1 MKHAVMKV
9 ALMLLVLAMPAVAR
23 GEMTV
28 QTVVEDGRARTTLVT
43 FEEDAPQAVR
53 SLMDGHGRGDAR
65 CVCGAALEVEPM
77 AGAGNVDGLLFTS
90 SALMV
95 VERGGAYA
103 LVGLRWEPGGS
114 NARVEDFGALGL
126 PLGEGCAV
134 SPLWDE
140 NTRLCDFELLL
151 PTEGGEERWRLGCHR
166 ISGWQVREY
175 TDTAGRRTAF
185 ALSGGVE
192 MDGERFVVPVKTWL
206 AERTRLDSLPLTADE
221 ARWLEEESRAAFEGT
236 DLCLVWGANLR
247 TEPTSRSRSLGRYH
261 LALAQV
267 LGWEPGAETAW
278 HHVRVGDTQG
288 YVSGGYVSFPANWP
302 DFAYRASSPCPVTT
316 AAAGSRLMADMDG
329 GGALC
334 VLEAGER
341 LLVLAET
348 EDGWLHVFVPEDD
361 LDGTLDQPGTYGYLR
376 REDVTLWLGEEP
388 VFSSC
393 HPVV

>member
-28 QTVVEDGRARTTLVT
+28 QTVVEDGRTRTTLVT

-53 SLMDGHGRGDAR
+53 SLMDGHGLGDAR

-114 NARVEDFGALGL
+114 NARVEDFGAMGL
-126 PLGEGCAV
+126 LLGEGCTV
-134 SPLWDE
+134 RPLWDE
-140 NTRLCDFELLL
+140 NERLCDFELLL
-151 PTEGGEERWRLGCHR
+151 PIEAGVERWRFDCHTV
-166 ISGWQVREY
+166 SGWRLREY

-206 AERTRLDSLPLTADE
+206 AERTRLDSLCFTAGE
-221 ARWLEEESRAAFEGT
+221 
-236 DLCLVWGANLR
+236 
-247 TEPTSRSRSLGRYH
+247 
-261 LALAQV
+261 
-267 LGWEPGAETAW
+267 
-278 HHVRVGDTQG
+278 
-288 YVSGGYVSFPANWP
+288 
-302 DFAYRASSPCPVTT
+302 
-316 AAAGSRLMADMDG
+316 AAG
-329 GGALC
+329 
-334 VLEAGER
+334 
-341 LLVLAET
+341 
-348 EDGWLHVFVPEDD
+348 W
-361 LDGTLDQPGTYGYLR
+361 R
-376 REDVTLWLGEEP
+376 RRARGV
-388 VFSSC
+388 
-393 HPVV
+393 

>member
-28 QTVVEDGRARTTLVT
+28 QTVVEDGRTRTTLVT

-53 SLMDGHGRGDAR
+53 SLMDGHGLGDAR
-65 CVCGAALEVEPM
+65 CVCGAALEEEPM
-77 AGAGNVDGLLFTS
+77 AGDGNADGQLFTS

-151 PTEGGEERWRLGCHR
+151 PTEGGEECWRLGCHR

-236 DLCLVWGANLR
+236 DLCLIWGANLR
-247 TEPTSRSRSLGRYH
+247 TEPTSRSRSLGMYH
-261 LALAQV
+261 VALAQV
-267 LGWEPGAETAW
+267 LGQKPGTEAPW
-278 HHVRVGDTQG
+278 YHVRVGETEG
-288 YVSGGYVSFPANWP
+288 YVSGRYVAFPADWAN
-302 DFAYRASSPCPVTT
+302 FVRRASVPCPVAETD
-316 AAAGSRLMADMDG
+316 GGPLMADMDG

-348 EDGWLHVFVPEDD
+348 EDGWLHVLAPEDD

>member
-23 GEMTV
+23 GEMTA
-28 QTVVEDGRARTTLVT
+28 QTVVEDGRTRTTLVT

-53 SLMDGHGRGDAR
+53 SLMDGHGLGDAR

-221 ARWLEEESRAAFEGT
+221 ARRLEEESRAAFEGT

-247 TEPTSRSRSLGRYH
+247 TEPTSRSRSLGMYH
-261 LALAQV
+261 VALAQV
-267 LGWEPGAETAW
+267 LGQKPGTEAPW
-278 HHVRVGDTQG
+278 YHVRVGETEG
-288 YVSGGYVSFPANWP
+288 YVSGRYVAFPADWAN
-302 DFAYRASSPCPVTT
+302 FVRRASVPCPVAETD
-316 AAAGSRLMADMDG
+316 GGPLMADMDG

-348 EDGWLHVFVPEDD
+348 EDGWLHVLAPEDD
-361 LDGTLDQPGTYGYLR
+361 LDGTLNQPGTYGYLR

>member
-53 SLMDGHGRGDAR
+53 SLMDGHGLGDAR

-221 ARWLEEESRAAFEGT
+221 AR
-236 DLCLVWGANLR
+236 
-247 TEPTSRSRSLGRYH
+247 
-261 LALAQV
+261 
-267 LGWEPGAETAW
+267 
-278 HHVRVGDTQG
+278 
-288 YVSGGYVSFPANWP
+288 
-302 DFAYRASSPCPVTT
+302 
-316 AAAGSRLMADMDG
+316 
-329 GGALC
+329 
-334 VLEAGER
+334 
-341 LLVLAET
+341 
-348 EDGWLHVFVPEDD
+348 
-361 LDGTLDQPGTYGYLR
+361 
-376 REDVTLWLGEEP
+376 
-388 VFSSC
+388 
-393 HPVV
+393 

>member
-28 QTVVEDGRARTTLVT
+28 QTVVEDGRTRTTLVT

-53 SLMDGHGRGDAR
+53 SLMDGHGLGDAR
-65 CVCGAALEVEPM
+65 CVCGAALEEEPM
-77 AGAGNVDGLLFTS
+77 AGDGNADGQLFTS

-247 TEPTSRSRSLGRYH
+247 TEPTSRSRSLGMYH
-261 LALAQV
+261 VALAQV
-267 LGWEPGAETAW
+267 LGQKPGTEAPW
-278 HHVRVGDTQG
+278 YHVRVGETEG
-288 YVSGGYVSFPANWP
+288 YVSGRYVAFPADWAN
-302 DFAYRASSPCPVTT
+302 FVRRASVPCPVAETD
-316 AAAGSRLMADMDG
+316 GGPLMADMDG
-329 GGALC
+329 GGAPC

-376 REDVTLWLGEEP
+376 REDVTLWLGGEP
-388 VFSSC
+388 VFPTC
-393 HPVV
+393 PPVV

>member
-28 QTVVEDGRARTTLVT
+28 QTVVEDGRTRTTLVT

-53 SLMDGHGRGDAR
+53 SLMDGHGLGDAR

-77 AGAGNVDGLLFTS
+77 AGDGNADGQLFTS

-247 TEPTSRSRSLGRYH
+247 TEPTSRSRSLGMYH
-261 LALAQV
+261 VALAQV
-267 LGWEPGAETAW
+267 LGQKPGTEAPW
-278 HHVRVGDTQG
+278 YHVRVGETEG
-288 YVSGGYVSFPANWP
+288 YVSGRYVAFPADWAN
-302 DFAYRASSPCPVTT
+302 FVRRASVPCPVAETD
-316 AAAGSRLMADMDG
+316 GGPLMADMDG
-329 GGALC
+329 GGAPC

-376 REDVTLWLGEEP
+376 REDVTLWLGGEP
-388 VFSSC
+388 VFPTC
-393 HPVV
+393 PPVV

>member
-1 MKHAVMKV
+1 MKRVVIKV

-23 GEMTV
+23 GEIAV
-28 QTVVEDGRARTTLVT
+28 QTVVEDGRTRETLVT
-43 FEEDAPQAVR
+43 FAQDAPQTVR
-53 SLMDGHGRGDAR
+53 SLMDGHGLGDVR

-206 AERTRLDSLPLTADE
+206 AERTRLDSLPLTAGE
-221 ARWLEEESRAAFEGT
+221 ARRLEEESRAAFEGT
-236 DLCLVWGANLR
+236 DLCLIWGVNLR
-247 TEPTSRSRSLGRYH
+247 EEPTSRSRSLGRYH

-288 YVSGGYVSFPANWP
+288 YVSGRYVAFPADWAN
-302 DFAYRASSPCPVTT
+302 FVRRASVPCPVAETD
-316 AAAGSRLMADMDG
+316 GGPLMADMDG
-329 GGALC
+329 GGAPC
-334 VLEAGER
+334 TLEAGER

-376 REDVTLWLGEEP
+376 REDVTLWLGGEP
-388 VFSSC
+388 VFPTC
-393 HPVV
+393 PPVV

>member
-28 QTVVEDGRARTTLVT
+28 QTVVEDGRTRTTLVT

-53 SLMDGHGRGDAR
+53 SLMDGHGLGDAR
-65 CVCGAALEVEPM
+65 CVCGAALEEEPM
-77 AGAGNVDGLLFTS
+77 AGDGNADGQLFTS

-247 TEPTSRSRSLGRYH
+247 TEPTSRSRSLGMYH
-261 LALAQV
+261 VALAQV
-267 LGWEPGAETAW
+267 LGQKPGTEAPW
-278 HHVRVGDTQG
+278 YHVRVGETEG
-288 YVSGGYVSFPANWP
+288 YVSGRYVAFPADWAN
-302 DFAYRASSPCPVTT
+302 FVRRASVPCPVAETD
-316 AAAGSRLMADMDG
+316 GGPLMADMDG
-329 GGALC
+329 GGAPC

-376 REDVTLWLGEEP
+376 REDVTLWLGAEP
-388 VFSSC
+388 VFSPC
-393 HPVV
+393 PPVV

>member
-23 GEMTV
+23 GKMTV
-28 QTVVEDGRARTTLVT
+28 QTVVEDGRTRTTLVT

-53 SLMDGHGRGDAR
+53 SLMDGHGLGDVR

-236 DLCLVWGANLR
+236 DLCLIWGVNLR
-247 TEPTSRSRSLGRYH
+247 EEPTSRSRSLGRYH

-267 LGWEPGAETAW
+267 LGQKPGTEAPW
-278 HHVRVGDTQG
+278 YHVRVGETEG
-288 YVSGGYVSFPANWP
+288 YVSGRYVAFPADWAN
-302 DFAYRASSPCPVTT
+302 FVRRASVPCPVAETD
-316 AAAGSRLMADMDG
+316 GGPLMADMDG

-376 REDVTLWLGEEP
+376 REDVTLWLGGEP
-388 VFSSC
+388 VFPTC
-393 HPVV
+393 PPVV

>member
-1 MKHAVMKV
+1 
-9 ALMLLVLAMPAVAR
+9 
-23 GEMTV
+23 MTV
-28 QTVVEDGRARTTLVT
+28 QTVVEDGRTRTTLVT
-43 FEEDAPQAVR
+43 FEEDAPQTVR
-53 SLMDGHGRGDAR
+53 SLMDGHGLGDVR

-206 AERTRLDSLPLTADE
+206 AERTRLDSLCFTAGE
-221 ARWLEEESRAAFEGT
+221 ARRLEEESRAAFEGT

-247 TEPTSRSRSLGRYH
+247 TEPTSRSRSLGMYH
-261 LALAQV
+261 VALAQV
-267 LGWEPGAETAW
+267 LGQKPGTEAPW
-278 HHVRVGDTQG
+278 YHVRVGETEG
-288 YVSGGYVSFPANWP
+288 YVSGRYVAFPADWAN
-302 DFAYRASSPCPVTT
+302 FVRRASVPCPVAETD
-316 AAAGSRLMADMDG
+316 GGPLMADMDG

-376 REDVTLWLGEEP
+376 REDVTLWLGGEP
-388 VFSSC
+388 VFPTC
-393 HPVV
+393 PPVV